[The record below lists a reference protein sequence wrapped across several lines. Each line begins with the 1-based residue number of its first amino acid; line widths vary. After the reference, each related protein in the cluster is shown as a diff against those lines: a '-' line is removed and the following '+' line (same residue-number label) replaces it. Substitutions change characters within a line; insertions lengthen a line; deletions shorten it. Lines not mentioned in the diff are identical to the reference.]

1 MTRFSYGARSGV
13 DYSGNGYSNG
23 YLDATFF
30 AASSSLVEARPAGK
44 ESQAGLLGSL
54 SGDALYAQPVFADVP
69 GGSGTTVSLSAGGRV
84 NGVIEVRNDHDWY
97 RVTLEAGKTYTFST
111 AAATTGGASADTTLT
126 LRNASGGQLATN
138 DDFGGSLFS
147 SITFTAGTSGT
158 YYIDVGAYS
167 RSTGNYSVALTSSGG
182 GGGTP
187 GTDPGTGLPIFT
199 NDQIARQ
206 LTHDFWGGS
215 SRSFNVDPGGTLTV
229 NITAL
234 TAAGQNL
241 ARNAL
246 ALWTD
251 VTGIN
256 FSEVSSGGNL
266 RFDDN
271 QSGAFAS
278 SSVSGGTIAYSN
290 INVSTAWL
298 TSYGTGLNT
307 YSFQTYIHE
316 IGHAIGLGHGSDY
329 NGSADFP
336 TDARYANDSWATTI
350 MSYFS
355 QTENTY
361 FGGQG
366 FTQQFTLT
374 PMIADGIATT
384 SLYGAVAS
392 TRTGDTTYGFNNTSG
407 RAVYDATANANASY
421 VVYDNGGTDTL
432 DYSGFT
438 ASQSINLN
446 AETFSNVGGRVGN
459 VSIARGAVIEN
470 AIGGTGA
477 DTLTGNAAANQL
489 NGGGGNDLL
498 IGGGGADRLTG
509 GSGADVFRGTGAT
522 LAGDTVVDIA
532 AGDRIHI
539 TDGSVGSVSVSG
551 TTLNLGGGLT
561 ATIANGSGL
570 TFTVSTASDGGV
582 NVTVGSAQAQ
592 SGPAGFSME
601 NIDRS
606 QDVDFND
613 FFAPPAADDHGMRA
627 IGRSAFDADTDLGPL
642 VQPFVRG
649 DLDLIQVEHYVIA

>member
-1 MTRFSYGARSGV
+1 MADTVVS
-13 DYSGNGYSNG
+13 
-23 YLDATFF
+23 
-30 AASSSLVEARPAGK
+30 ASVRAAGK
-44 ESQAGLLGSL
+44 ESQAGP
-54 SGDALYAQPVFADVP
+54 SGGVSGESFHAQPVFADVP
-69 GGSGTTVSLSAGGRV
+69 GGSSTTVTLTVGGRI
-84 NGVIEVRNDHDWY
+84 NGVIEVRYDHDWY

-111 AAATTGGASADTTLT
+111 AAATTGGTSADTTLT

-138 DDFGGSLFS
+138 DDSGGTLFS
-147 SITFTAGTSGT
+147 SITFTAASSGT

-167 RSTGNYSVALTSSGG
+167 RGTGNYSVALTSSGG

-206 LTHDFWGGS
+206 LTHDFWGGT

-229 NITAL
+229 NVTAL
-234 TAAGQNL
+234 TAAGQFL

-256 FSEVSSGGNL
+256 FSEVSSGGHL

-278 SSVSGGTIAYSN
+278 SSVTAGTINYSN
-290 INVSTAWL
+290 INVSTQWL
-298 TSYGTGLNT
+298 NSYGTGLNT

-329 NGSADFP
+329 NGSANYP
-336 TDARYANDSWATTI
+336 TDARYANDSWATTL

-361 FGGQG
+361 FGNQG

-432 DYSGFT
+432 DYSGFS

-446 AETFSNVGGRVGN
+446 PETFSNVGGRVGN

-470 AIGGTGA
+470 AIGGSGA
-477 DTLTGNAAANQL
+477 DTLTGNSAANQL

-498 IGGGGADRLTG
+498 IGGGGA
-509 GSGADVFRGTGAT
+509 
-522 LAGDTVVDIA
+522 
-532 AGDRIHI
+532 
-539 TDGSVGSVSVSG
+539 
-551 TTLNLGGGLT
+551 
-561 ATIANGSGL
+561 
-570 TFTVSTASDGGV
+570 
-582 NVTVGSAQAQ
+582 
-592 SGPAGFSME
+592 
-601 NIDRS
+601 
-606 QDVDFND
+606 
-613 FFAPPAADDHGMRA
+613 
-627 IGRSAFDADTDLGPL
+627 
-642 VQPFVRG
+642 
-649 DLDLIQVEHYVIA
+649 

>member
-1 MTRFSYGARSGV
+1 MLRFQSDESNFGFRNFDTDNLFSTVSFHNSVASTSNSFSAAPDISAVGNEIFADTLFAR
-13 DYSGNGYSNG
+13 
-23 YLDATFF
+23 
-30 AASSSLVEARPAGK
+30 
-44 ESQAGLLGSL
+44 
-54 SGDALYAQPVFADVP
+54 PVFADVP
-69 GGSGTTVSLSAGGRV
+69 GSSGTTSTLTVGGRID
-84 NGVIEVRNDHDWY
+84 GAIEVRNDHDWY

-126 LRNASGGQLATN
+126 LRNGSGTQLATN
-138 DDFGGSLFS
+138 DDSGGTLFS
-147 SITFTAGTSGT
+147 SITFTATSSGT

-229 NITAL
+229 NLTAL

-246 ALWTD
+246 AVWTD

-256 FSEVSSGGNL
+256 FSEVSSGGHL

-278 SSVSGGTIAYSN
+278 SSVSGGTINYSN
-290 INVSTAWL
+290 INISTQWIAN
-298 TSYGTGLNT
+298 YGTGLNT

-336 TDARYANDSWATTI
+336 TDARYANDSWATTL

-361 FGGQG
+361 FANQG

-384 SLYGAVAS
+384 SLYGAVSS

-407 RAVYDATANANASY
+407 RAVYDATANPNASY
-421 VVYDNGGTDTL
+421 VIYDNGGTDTL
-432 DYSGFT
+432 DYSGFS

-470 AIGGTGA
+470 AIGGSGN
-477 DTLTGNAAANQL
+477 DTLTGNDANNQL
-489 NGGGGNDLL
+489 TGGGGNDVL

-509 GSGADVFRGTGAT
+509 GAGADVFRGTSTT

-539 TDGSVGSVSVSG
+539 TDGTVGSVSVSG
-551 TTLNLGGGLT
+551 TTLNLGGGRT
-561 ATIANGSGL
+561 ATIANGAGL
-570 TFTVSTASDGGV
+570 TFTVSAASDGGV

-592 SGPAGFSME
+592 SDPAGFTMDG
-601 NIDRS
+601 IDRS
-606 QDVDFND
+606 MDIDFD
-613 FFAPPAADDHGMRA
+613 SFVAPPEADDHGMRA
-627 IGRSAFDADTDLGPL
+627 IGRRAFEMDAVDGDGPL
-642 VQPFVRG
+642 TQPIARG
-649 DLDLIQVEHYVIA
+649 DFEQLHMQHVLIA

>member
-1 MTRFSYGARSGV
+1 MSRFQYQTRSSS
-13 DYSGNGYSNG
+13 DYSGNGYLNG
-23 YLDATFF
+23 SLN
-30 AASSSLVEARPAGK
+30 AAFYADTVNSASVHAPGK
-44 ESQAGLLGSL
+44 EIQAGLLGGL
-54 SGDALYAQPVFADVP
+54 SGDALYAAPVFADVP
-69 GGSGTTVSLSAGGRV
+69 GGSGTTSSLTVGGRI

-138 DDFGGSLFS
+138 DDFGGTLFS
-147 SITFTAGTSGT
+147 SITFTAATAGT

-182 GGGTP
+182 GTGTP

-206 LTHDFWGGS
+206 LTHDYWGGS
-215 SRSFNVDPGGTLTV
+215 SRAFNVDPGGTLTV
-229 NITAL
+229 NVTAL

-256 FSEVSSGGNL
+256 FTEVTSGGNL

-278 SSVSGGTIAYSN
+278 SSVSGGIISYSN
-290 INVSTAWL
+290 INVSTQWL

-316 IGHAIGLGHGSDY
+316 IGHAIGLGHGSNY
-329 NGSADFP
+329 NGSAAYP

-361 FGGQG
+361 FGNQG

-392 TRTGDTTYGFNNTSG
+392 TRTGDTVYGFNNTSG
-407 RAVYDATANANASY
+407 RAVYDATANPNASY

-432 DYSGFT
+432 NYSGFS

-477 DTLTGNAAANQL
+477 DTLTGNSAANRL
-489 NGGGGNDLL
+489 DGGGGNDLL
-498 IGGGGADRLTG
+498 IGGGGADWLIG
-509 GSGADVFRGTGAT
+509 GSGSDVFRGTGAT
-522 LAGDTVVDIA
+522 LAGDTVADIA
-532 AGDRIHI
+532 VGDRIHI

-561 ATIANGSGL
+561 ATIANGAGL
-570 TFTVSTASDGGV
+570 TFTVSAASEGGV

-592 SGPAGFSME
+592 SAPAGFSME
-601 NIDRS
+601 GIDPAL
-606 QDVDFND
+606 DVDFND
-613 FFAPPAADDHGMRA
+613 YLAPPGADDHGMRA
-627 IGRSAFDADTDLGPL
+627 IGRGAFEAESGFGPL
-642 VQPFVRG
+642 VQPFVPG
-649 DLDLIQVEHYVIA
+649 DLDHLHRELIAIA